1 MRHITPG
8 LTLAGIAALLLV
20 ACGGGGGLGSGS
32 SSSGGAANTA
42 PIANAG
48 TNQTVTSGVIVAL
61 NGTASSDTDGT
72 IASFA
77 WTQTVGTVVT
87 LAGGTTSQP
96 TFTAPLVAA
105 ATTLTFS
112 LVVTDNRGATSPAA
126 TVNVIVNPIAGGGG
140 NVVGRITFA
149 RVPFAGSTNLGLN
162 YASPV
167 QQPSR
172 GVLVRA
178 IDAGTQVVLAT
189 TSTDSLGN
197 YSLSVAANTTITIQV
212 VARMLRDNTQ
222 ALPRWDMRV
231 QDGVPGV
238 TPYTYT
244 DGVSFNSNA
253 ATAHDVAIPTGIAAN
268 GTAAGARPSGPFAAL
283 DTVYQA
289 MQTILSA
296 DALTNFPPLIVDWGS
311 QADGTFFTAQGG
323 QHIALLADL
332 TEDTDEFDQHV
343 IAHEFGHY
351 IEFNFSRADNI
362 GGTHGLGDKLD
373 PRVAF
378 GEGFGY
384 AFAAIVLNDRVARDS
399 FVDTSLAR
407 CGAVQCSSSF
417 NVETNPP
424 TAQPGNPIGNY
435 GCWCSESSAWSI
447 LWDLYDNAADT
458 NDNVALGFQP
468 IWDVLIGPERTTPA
482 FTTIF
487 SFITALKSQNP
498 GSVAAINTL
507 VAAQNIDAATIDA
520 YGSTE
525 THFPSSVPSNAA
537 LPLYAVANVGGP
549 AVVMRTMVASADPLD
564 RFNKLGNRR
573 FVRFTLATARTI
585 TINAMSSNLNN
596 PDVDFDVFRNGA
608 FVNSATNPPA
618 ASEQIT
624 LNNAAAGEYLIDVY
638 DCANGCDTPEG
649 TPGDYN
655 LTLTV
660 N

>member
-32 SSSGGAANTA
+32 SSSSSGGATNT
-42 PIANAG
+42 PPVANAG
-48 TNQTVTSGVIVAL
+48 TNQTVTSGVIVTM
-61 NGTASSDTDGT
+61 NGTASSDPDGT

-96 TFTAPLVAA
+96 TFTAPAVAA

-149 RVPFAGSTNLGLN
+149 RVPFTGATNLGLN

-197 YSLSVAANTTITIQV
+197 YSLNVTANTTITIQV

-253 ATAHDVAIPTGIAAN
+253 ATAHNIAIPTGIAAN

-296 DALTNFPPLIVDWGS
+296 DALTIFPALIVDWGS

-362 GGTHGLGDKLD
+362 GGTHGFGDKLD

-384 AFAAIVLNDRVARDS
+384 AFAAIVLNNPVARDS
-399 FVDTSLAR
+399 FVDASLAQ
-407 CGAVQCSSSF
+407 CGAVQCSGSF

-424 TAQPGNPIGNY
+424 TN

-447 LWDLYDNAADT
+447 LWDVYDNAADT
-458 NDNVALGFQP
+458 NDTVALGFQP
-468 IWDVLIGPERTTPA
+468 IWDVLIGPEKTTPA

-487 SFITALKSQNP
+487 SFITALKAQNA
-498 GSVAAINTL
+498 GAVGAINTL
-507 VAAQNIDAATIDA
+507 VAAQNIDVASMDA

-525 THFPSSVPSNAA
+525 THFPSTVPNNAA
-537 LPLYAVANVGGP
+537 LPVYTTATVGGP
-549 AVVMRTMVASADPLD
+549 AVVMRTVVASADPLD

-573 FVRFTLATARTI
+573 FVRFSLATARTI
-585 TINAMSSNLNN
+585 TITASSSNPNT
-596 PDVDFDVFRNGA
+596 PDTDFGVFRNGA

-618 ASEQIT
+618 ASEQII